1 MVLSKGGE
9 SAHRIRSSISL
20 NTEKSMSYYVPNWG
34 SIAGNATIW
43 TGYTIN
49 GGQNYGAQF
58 AEAIPQN
65 DTSLMSYNHT
75 VELYQGRYTYYFW
88 IRNET
93 GNPTSWTLS
102 GGSVG

>member
-1 MVLSKGGE
+1 
-9 SAHRIRSSISL
+9 
-20 NTEKSMSYYVPNWG
+20 MSYNVANWG

-43 TGYTIN
+43 TAYTLG

-65 DTSLMSYNHT
+65 DTSLVSYGHT

-93 GNPTSWTLS
+93 GNSTSWTLS
-102 GGSVG
+102 GGGAT